1 MSKWHRLHG
10 GSRNRNVGRGVRASD
25 DFVTRREFDSKIE
38 TVLQTMRADSAAL
51 RAEFTAAI
59 AEIKVEVRT
68 LGAEIR
74 GEMKALAGR
83 MDGIEG
89 RMSGLAG
96 QIEGIKQSIGTM
108 KWAFSALVAVVG
120 LVPLIGQG
128 LLVWKLSTTPSVVTP
143 VASVASAAPEAAA
156 SAPALVGAG
165 ATIPPHERHP

>member
-51 RAEFTAAI
+51 RAEFTAAV

-68 LGAEIR
+68 LGAEMR
-74 GEMKALAGR
+74 GEMKALAAR
-83 MDGIEG
+83 MDGLEDRIG
-89 RMSGLAG
+89 G
-96 QIEGIKQSIGTM
+96 QIDGIKQSIGTM

-143 VASVASAAPEAAA
+143 VASVVSAAPEAAA

>member
-10 GSRNRNVGRGVRASD
+10 GSRNRNAGRGVRASD
-25 DFVTRREFDSKIE
+25 DFVTRREFGSKIE

-51 RAEFTAAI
+51 RAEFTAAV

-68 LGAEIR
+68 LGAEMR
-74 GEMKALAGR
+74 GEMKALAAR
-83 MDGIEG
+83 MDGLEDRIG
-89 RMSGLAG
+89 G
-96 QIEGIKQSIGTM
+96 QIDGIKQSIGTM

-128 LLVWKLSTTPSVVTP
+128 LLVWKLSTTPSVVAP
-143 VASVASAAPEAAA
+143 VASVVSAPPEAAA
-156 SAPALVGAG
+156 SAPALAGVG